1 MNDKVLLQL
10 KTCSDTPHPAYIGR
24 QGLTMLEL
32 TTQDIQLQQHFA
44 NKQAAIQGLAHALT
58 AKGLVAEGYAQGML
72 NREAQHSTYLGNG
85 IAIPHGTTDTR
96 ELVKQTGVTAM
107 HFPQGLDWG
116 DGNLVYVAI
125 GIAAKSDEH
134 LGILKQLTRVLSAD
148 GVEQA
153 LQQAKTAQQIIAII
167 KGEAQLNAD
176 FDASLIQLQFPA
188 SDMVQMSAVAGGLL
202 KNTGCAENEFV
213 ADLVTKAPTHLGRGL
228 WLVASDRA
236 VKRTGMSIVTTANHC
251 EYEQQAVK
259 ALIAFSVCNDVHQ
272 PLLNTITRCV
282 FEQKQDQ
289 LLQADVQQLL
299 NLFSGN
305 AEQTIAQQT
314 IAVGTI
320 TEETIA
326 AETLAESDSARTHT
340 ATFRIKNSHGLHAR
354 PGAMLVAEAKKFE
367 SNIRVSNLDGDGQ
380 VVNAKSL
387 MKVIALGVKHNH
399 QLQFTAEGPDAE
411 AALQA
416 LGVAINAGLG
426 EG

>member
-1 MNDKVLLQL
+1 
-10 KTCSDTPHPAYIGR
+10 
-24 QGLTMLEL
+24 MLEL

-107 HFPQGLDWG
+107 YFPQGLDWG

-134 LGILKQLTRVLSAD
+134 LGILKQLTKVLSAD

-167 KGEAQLNAD
+167 KGEAQLTAD

-259 ALIAFSVCNDVHQ
+259 ALIAFSVCNDVHLS
-272 PLLNTITRCV
+272 LLNTITRCV

-305 AEQTIAQQT
+305 AQQT
-314 IAVGTI
+314 IAG
-320 TEETIA
+320 ETTA
-326 AETLAESDSARTHT
+326 AETGAEPDSSQAHT

-399 QLQFTAEGPDAE
+399 QLQFSAEGPDAE

>member
-1 MNDKVLLQL
+1 
-10 KTCSDTPHPAYIGR
+10 
-24 QGLTMLEL
+24 MLEL
-32 TTQDIQLQQHFA
+32 TTQDIQLQQHFE
-44 NKQAAIQGLAHALT
+44 NKQAAIQGLAQALT

-116 DGNLVYVAI
+116 DGNRVYVAI

-134 LGILKQLTRVLSAD
+134 LGILKQLTKVLSAE

-153 LQQAKTAQQIIAII
+153 LQQAKTAQQIISVI
-167 KGEAQLNAD
+167 KGEAQLSAD

-202 KNTGCAENEFV
+202 RNTGCAESEFV
-213 ADLVTKAPTHLGRGL
+213 ADLVTKSPTHLGRGI

-251 EYEQQAVK
+251 EYDQQPVK

-272 PLLNTITRCV
+272 PLLNKITELV
-282 FEQKQDQ
+282 FQQQQEK
-289 LLQADVQQLL
+289 LLQADVSQLL
-299 NLFSGN
+299 NLFTLN
-305 AEQTIAQQT
+305 AEESTPES
-314 IAVGTI
+314 VSS
-320 TEETIA
+320 
-326 AETLAESDSARTHT
+326 AEHNAI
-340 ATFRIKNSHGLHAR
+340 FRIKNAHGLHAR

-367 SNIRVSNLDGDGQ
+367 STIRVSNLDGDGQ

-399 QLQFTAEGPDAE
+399 QLQFSAEGPDAD

-416 LGVAINAGLG
+416 IGAAINAGLG

>member
-1 MNDKVLLQL
+1 
-10 KTCSDTPHPAYIGR
+10 
-24 QGLTMLEL
+24 MLEL

-58 AKGLVAEGYAQGML
+58 AKGLVAEGYAQGMI

-134 LGILKQLTRVLSAD
+134 LGILKQLTKVLSAD

-167 KGEAQLNAD
+167 KGEAQLTAD

-188 SDMVQMSAVAGGLL
+188 SDMVQMSAVVGGLL

-251 EYEQQAVK
+251 EYEQQPVK
-259 ALIAFSVCNDVHQ
+259 ALIAFSVCNDAHQ
-272 PLLNTITRCV
+272 PLLNTITRYV

-314 IAVGTI
+314 IAG
-320 TEETIA
+320 ETIA
-326 AETLAESDSARTHT
+326 AETGTEPDVSCAHT

-416 LGVAINAGLG
+416 LGAAINAGLG